1 MTKAEKEYGR
11 IRNEIFPFP
20 PGAYMTHSIVPRCS
34 TVNETADEASP
45 VTLYN
50 QALPLHSLCSDCPTC
65 RNFQLTPKYERQATN
80 YNYIFFDLRFI
91 GSCSL

>member
-50 QALPLHSLCSDCPTC
+50 HKHCHYILYVPIAPHSEIFSLRPNMKDNKRVIYM
-65 RNFQLTPKYERQATN
+65 RN
-80 YNYIFFDLRFI
+80 
-91 GSCSL
+91 